1 MWGLSSLC
9 AAAAALAAASSS
21 AAANDE
27 LDRSHGTFQQ
37 NGRTIAEFE
46 DTNTLENYVHV
57 ERPASAPAPDAAQKL
72 NIWVLPHS
80 HMDPGWVR
88 TSDQYF
94 EFFVNDAYTT
104 AVAALAANPA
114 RKFQAVEMI
123 YFSKWYDAASPAQR
137 AQAQALVQNGQLQF
151 AVGGWA
157 MPDEATTDYTDVIET
172 MTTGHQWLL
181 DTFGEKARPQFGFQ
195 VDPFGASSAFAAIS
209 ALMGFNGHIVARLNY
224 FDKGWMQANQQ
235 LEFVW
240 RPNAD
245 LYSAR
250 GANASIFTHIMDEFQ
265 YSSPGIPV
273 QAQLDAL
280 CALPNQTD
288 CPGGGFFWDGDDSA
302 PAWCVACVCACKHVR
317 VCLRMYV

>member
-1 MWGLSSLC
+1 M
-9 AAAAALAAASSS
+9 
-21 AAANDE
+21 
-27 LDRSHGTFQQ
+27 FQQ
-37 NGRTIAEFE
+37 NGRSIAEFA
-46 DTNTLENYVHV
+46 DTNTVETYVHV
-57 ERPASAPAPDAAQKL
+57 EPPASLLSSSSPTAPDAAQPL

-104 AVAALAANPA
+104 AVAALTADPA

-123 YFSKWYDAASPAQR
+123 YFSKWYDAATPTQR
-137 AQAQALVQNGQLQF
+137 AQAQTLVQNGQLQF

-195 VDPFGASSAFAAIS
+195 VDPFGASSAFAAMS

-245 LYSAR
+245 IYSAR
-250 GANASIFTHIMDEFQ
+250 GGTGGGAIFTHIMDEFQ

-273 QAQLDAL
+273 QAQLDSL

-302 PAWCVACVCACKHVR
+302 PAWYWTQQQQQLGYSVYPAVRCAEETCVALRCVALRCVARVACG
-317 VCLRMYV
+317 